1 MITHTHTHTH
11 THTQQVYIYSSE
23 LQEAITVNFSTICG
37 QSEMRR
43 EINPRIK
50 SFALIVTVVGLA
62 WVSKYGFGS
71 GISVAIK
78 TIR

>member
-1 MITHTHTHTH
+1 
-11 THTQQVYIYSSE
+11 
-23 LQEAITVNFSTICG
+23 
-37 QSEMRR
+37 MRR

>member
-1 MITHTHTHTH
+1 VQQ
-11 THTQQVYIYSSE
+11 QQVDDCIIIRARATTRRSDYCQY
-23 LQEAITVNFSTICG
+23 FSTIFWTK
-37 QSEMRR
+37 MRR

-50 SFALIVTVVGLA
+50 SFALIVTVVSLA